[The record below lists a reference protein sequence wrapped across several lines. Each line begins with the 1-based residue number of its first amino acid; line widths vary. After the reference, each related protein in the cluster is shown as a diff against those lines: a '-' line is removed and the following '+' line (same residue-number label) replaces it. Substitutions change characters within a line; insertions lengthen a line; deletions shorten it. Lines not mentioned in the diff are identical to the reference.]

1 MLMNIGDVLCQ
12 PANKQ
17 NEEISTKNDKEPRQT
32 PLEILPPPLKK
43 KAVLS
48 GLSHFPVTIY
58 QKETNLP
65 RTRGPFKREKKRT
78 RLT

>member
-17 NEEISTKNDKEPRQT
+17 NEEILTKNDKKFCPPKSRFKLIEPFSSHH
-32 PLEILPPPLKK
+32 LPKRNKPAKNIR
-43 KAVLS
+43 A
-48 GLSHFPVTIY
+48 FY
-58 QKETNLP
+58 
-65 RTRGPFKREKKRT
+65 TRKNRT